1 MRPFGTIKAITE
13 GASGVAFKMV
23 EVRDHAGVA
32 GPMRADFVRA
42 FSAALYAF

>member
-1 MRPFGTIKAITE
+1 MRPFGTIKALAE
-13 GASGVAFKMV
+13 GASGVTLKML

-32 GPMRADFVRA
+32 GPMRADFARA